1 MRNHRRVRAALAA
14 LLLFVA
20 MPLSVGAEEAPFAEV
35 LEVHQLMLGCA
46 DGYLV
51 RLGNISIAIDCGRD
65 TGDGPQRALDA
76 LREAGCGPLTAYIA
90 THYHDDHA
98 GNIVEILDAFG
109 TEDTLVIGPT
119 NEPPTKY
126 GPLPRGRWQ
135 AMHAGDELAFGN
147 MSLLCVGPETVDGR
161 GGINK
166 DSLNIVLTYG
176 QRRFLFTG
184 DYVRSRPVGNG
195 YRDAVANVD
204 VLKFPHHGL
213 QPFCIDPWV
222 LMLVNPSVI
231 LVPGAAIGPVSKL
244 CDTYD
249 VDAKVY
255 SIGDGHIVVTTD
267 GTTLDV
273 ATHVGEAQQSP
284 N

>member
-1 MRNHRRVRAALAA
+1 MRKHRRVWAALVA
-14 LLLFVA
+14 LLLLFAVPA
-20 MPLSVGAEEAPFAEV
+20 CAEEAAPFAET
-35 LEVHQLMLGCA
+35 LAVHQLMLGCA

-51 RLGNISIAIDCGRD
+51 RLGDISIVIDCGKD
-65 TGDGPQRALDA
+65 TGDVAQRALDA

-109 TEDTLVIGPT
+109 TPDTLVIGPT
-119 NEPPTKY
+119 DEPPVKY
-126 GPLPRGRWQ
+126 GPLPCGQWR
-135 AMHAGDELAFGN
+135 AMRPGDTLAFGN
-147 MSLLCVGPETVDGR
+147 LSLLCVGPETADGH

-166 DSLNIVLTYG
+166 DSLNIVFTYG

-184 DYVRSRPVGNG
+184 DYVRSHPVGDG
-195 YRDAVANVD
+195 YREAIANVD

-213 QPFCIDPWV
+213 RPFCIDPWV
-222 LMLVNPSVI
+222 LMIVNPSVV
-231 LVPGAAIGPVSKL
+231 LVPGAAVGQVTKL
-244 CDTYD
+244 CKDYG
-249 VDAKVY
+249 VDAQVY

-267 GTTLDV
+267 GISLDV
-273 ATHVGEAQQSP
+273 ATHVGEVQQLA